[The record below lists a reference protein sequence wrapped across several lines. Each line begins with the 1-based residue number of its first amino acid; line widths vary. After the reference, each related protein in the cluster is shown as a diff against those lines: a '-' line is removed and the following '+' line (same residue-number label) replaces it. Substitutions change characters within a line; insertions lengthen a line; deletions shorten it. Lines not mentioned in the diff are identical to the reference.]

1 MVEDANEAKAQK
13 ALELVMNWTMG
24 SRPMS
29 REKFQATVELV
40 IEGLEGMLDE
50 SDGWD
55 FPEDE
60 MQELNYGEA
69 PED

>member
-1 MVEDANEAKAQK
+1 MAEASSERAQRV
-13 ALELVMNWTMG
+13 LDLVKDWTMG

-29 REKFQATVELV
+29 RERFQATVALV
-40 IEGLEGMLDE
+40 IEGLEEMHDE

-60 MQELNYGEA
+60 
-69 PED
+69 ED